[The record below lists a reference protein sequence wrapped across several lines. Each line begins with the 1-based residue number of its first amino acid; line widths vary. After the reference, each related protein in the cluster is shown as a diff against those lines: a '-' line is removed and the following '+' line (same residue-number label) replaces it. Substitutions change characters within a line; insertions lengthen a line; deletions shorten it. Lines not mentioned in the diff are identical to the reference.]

1 MYTFGTY
8 RKMRLQK
15 KLSNRSPR
23 VEITVVTVE
32 QQLNPKLKNQR
43 STKFFGNYSQL
54 RWLIFLLKWIIIY
67 LSITINHNLSWYF
80 AFIFHK
86 KNVTIF
92 NLIYIWITK
101 SWIESR
107 GVFWKISLLINAGF
121 YEKCA
126 LGTILDDF

>member
-1 MYTFGTY
+1 MWAFHIQTELYEIFEVLIHNKNMKNAKAMYTFGTY

-54 RWLIFLLKWIIIY
+54 R
-67 LSITINHNLSWYF
+67 
-80 AFIFHK
+80 
-86 KNVTIF
+86 
-92 NLIYIWITK
+92 
-101 SWIESR
+101 
-107 GVFWKISLLINAGF
+107 
-121 YEKCA
+121 
-126 LGTILDDF
+126 